1 MYMQWCEF
9 PDTWWFSN
17 VIDHLNVDGVMITY
31 MDGSIE
37 LISDVGSK
45 YRSMTLL
52 NPPFGLQLAQFQ
64 AVYIFQDYLTY
75 NPDLAALYGA
85 DQKKLFDHFVTSG
98 MKEGRRG
105 SSEFDLNTYK
115 AEKAEHE
122 AMIGDDNVK
131 YYEHYI
137 ASGKAEGRTA
147 A

>member
-1 MYMQWCEF
+1 
-9 PDTWWFSN
+9 
-17 VIDHLNVDGVMITY
+17 MITY

-45 YRSMTLL
+45 YRSMTLQ
-52 NPPFGLQLAQFQ
+52 NPPFVQQLAQYL
-64 AVYIFQDYLTY
+64 AVYNYQDYLTY

-115 AEKAEHE
+115 ANNPELV
-122 AMIGDDNVK
+122 AMFGDDNVK